1 MWRHF
6 RWCCCIKSIRRI
18 RKPNDCQSVKK
29 HEYISMTAFVNM
41 SDVLNVLY
49 IYIYIYIYIYVCV
62 CIYIY
67 IYTHIYIYIYIC
79 VCVCVCIYI
88 YIYILHAPEKE
99 RNRHTIS
106 YMFRHFLSA
115 FIREYLCQLKSCPS
129 NCFVLWVTVNHRLWL
144 TLRTS
149 SKDTTLADTSIPW
162 WRHSRNAETCRR
174 LCVYFFPIAVRIS
187 LVW

>member
-49 IYIYIYIYIYVCV
+49 IYIYIYIYI
-62 CIYIY
+62 
-67 IYTHIYIYIYIC
+67 C
-79 VCVCVCIYI
+79 VCVCI

-99 RNRHTIS
+99 RHSHTIS